1 MGGFAFFSWPGAG
14 LFGFFLTTDA
24 VPFFFGAEL
33 DRGAVSGVSVDGMGV
48 DDL

>member
-1 MGGFAFFSWPGAG
+1 MDRLAFFGWPVAG
-14 LFGFFLTTDA
+14 LFGFFLTTEA

-33 DRGAVSGVSVDGMGV
+33 DRGAVSGVSVEGIGV